1 MKGTLEW
8 LGELVLRPSPALGQA
23 RPLAGRED
31 AYLHFWHDVRH
42 ARRELLSRRRMSRNA
57 GSRPRKGKGAPV
69 DRDRQARAD
78 QARCLGGAAGVEMA
92 GPERGPPAADRQQR
106 HVDRHRK
113 VADPGEDVG
122 VASEIDR
129 ATAAY
134 DEADRLRLGREAM
147 PAPIVI
153 GRSRAD
159 GDRTDLRRRA
169 GRKLADVGVASS
181 LDPAAGSKWRYNQY
195 LGTEPAQRAGVRVV
209 RVQMREQH
217 GIYAL
222 YDVRRDWRGHPPE
235 RPEPAPEQGV
245 R

>member
-8 LGELVLRPSPALGQA
+8 LGQVSAAPVP
-23 RPLAGRED
+23 
-31 AYLHFWHDVRH
+31 
-42 ARRELLSRRRMSRNA
+42 
-57 GSRPRKGKGAPV
+57 GSRPGPSARRARGRVPPLLARRPPRTTRTPVPPTHVPERGQPATEGQGCPSGSGAPGAG
-69 DRDRQARAD
+69 RTGAPPRARG
-78 QARCLGGAAGVEMA
+78 RGGAAGVEMA

-106 HVDRHRK
+106 HVDRHRE

-159 GDRTDLRRRA
+159 G
-169 GRKLADVGVASS
+169 
-181 LDPAAGSKWRYNQY
+181 
-195 LGTEPAQRAGVRVV
+195 
-209 RVQMREQH
+209 
-217 GIYAL
+217 
-222 YDVRRDWRGHPPE
+222 E
-235 RPEPAPEQGV
+235 RND
-245 R
+245 